1 MSYGLIILTI
11 VWFLLILSFLVLIH
25 ELGHFIAAKLMGVL
39 VEEFGLGYPP
49 RLKKLWRWQGTIFS
63 LNALPFGGFVRLF
76 GDEGE
81 TLEGGMQE
89 GGPEGGLQ
97 KGGPEAES
105 SAKKLPVRSD
115 PRSEPRLESQKF
127 TSKTE
132 LQRLFIILAGVIVNF
147 VFGVLAFAYIY
158 SRVGI
163 PAPTGQVEIVEV
175 LPNSPAAEAGLS
187 AGDIVLEV
195 EAPESSGASE
205 TPEALE
211 ASEVQGTPTD
221 ELADEPTDEL
231 VVEPASALEP
241 TTAEGFITWVGQQ
254 SGQNVNLTLERA
266 GATQSA
272 LLYVR
277 TPEEIPPNEGA
288 IGIGLSDTE
297 LKFYPWWQMP
307 FRGMWV
313 GLQEAIAMGRLI
325 LDTLGMML
333 VNMFT
338 KGVVPTEVAGPIGIV
353 SQAYE
358 FEAVKQGF
366 LGNLNTAALL
376 SINLAIMN
384 LLPIP
389 ALDGGRAIFIM
400 IEPFIGRD
408 RRRRW
413 EGKANTVG
421 FMFLIVLIVLITVKD
436 IVGIV
441 L

>member
-1 MSYGLIILTI
+1 MAYGLIALTI
-11 VWFLLILSFLVLIH
+11 IWFLLILSFLVLIH
-25 ELGHFIAAKLMGVL
+25 ELGHFFAAKLMGVL

-81 TLEGGMQE
+81 TLEGGM
-89 GGPEGGLQ
+89 
-97 KGGPEAES
+97 KDSES
-105 SAKKLPVRSD
+105 EVENVAKKSP
-115 PRSEPRLESQKF
+115 PRSESQESQEALESPEPPEPRLESQKF

-132 LQRLFIILAGVIVNF
+132 LQRLFIILAGVVVNF

-163 PAPTGQVEIVEV
+163 PTPTGQVEIVEV
-175 LPNSPAAEAGLS
+175 LPDSPAAEAGLEV
-187 AGDIVLEV
+187 GDAIRVV
-195 EAPESSGASE
+195 EAPSE
-205 TPEALE
+205 QAPAL
-211 ASEVQGTPTD
+211 A
-221 ELADEPTDEL
+221 
-231 VVEPASALEP
+231 P
-241 TTAEGFITWVGQQ
+241 TTTGEFITWVSQQ
-254 SGQNVNLTLERA
+254 SGQNINLTLERA

-277 TPEEIPPNEGA
+277 TQEEIPTGEGA
-288 IGIGLSDTE
+288 IGIGLSDTD
-297 LKFYPWWQMP
+297 LKFFPWWQMP

-313 GLQEAIAMGRLI
+313 GVQDALAMGRLI

-333 VNMFT
+333 VNLIT
-338 KGVVPTEVAGPIGIV
+338 KGVVPTEVSGPIGIV

-400 IEPFIGRD
+400 MEPFIGRE

-413 EGKANTVG
+413 EGKANAVG